1 MGLEEH
7 QKQVDER
14 TSQFEPQ
21 YRPPFE
27 MISAM
32 VEEVW
37 EVARE
42 ISHLHWNKKKKPWEE
57 TKWLWKELVDMMFTT
72 ICMANLHWIDLQKE
86 RDEMVDKK
94 LNKRDK
100 DRFEKK

>member
-14 TSQFEPQ
+14 TSKFETQ
-21 YRPPFE
+21 YRPPLE
-27 MISAM
+27 MMAAM
-32 VEEVW
+32 TEETW

-42 ISHLHWNKKKKPWEE
+42 INHLHWNKKKKPWEVI
-57 TKWLWKELVDMMFTT
+57 KWLWQELSDILFTT
-72 ICMANLHWIDLQKE
+72 ICMANSHWINLQKE
-86 RDEMVDKK
+86 REEMIDKK
-94 LNKRDK
+94 LNDRDK